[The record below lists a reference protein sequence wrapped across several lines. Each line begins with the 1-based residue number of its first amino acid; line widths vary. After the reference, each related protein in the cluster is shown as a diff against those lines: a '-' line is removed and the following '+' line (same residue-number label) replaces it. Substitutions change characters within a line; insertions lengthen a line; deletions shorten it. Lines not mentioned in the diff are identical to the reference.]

1 MTSTHVFV
9 PGAQQADAL
18 EAIEAWYRDEHSPQV
33 FYLAGFAGCG
43 KTTLARHVVERL
55 RLRNVCYAAYTG
67 KAAHVMATRGGC
79 AGASTIHSLIYR
91 PLGADDAELTRLR
104 GELAVVHEAYDG
116 SNADEIAARRTEL
129 MALIAAEQ
137 RKPRKLAFGLSE
149 ESELAG
155 ADLLVLD
162 ECSMVNGEIAADLLS
177 FGVKIL
183 VLGDP
188 AQLPP
193 VAGAGFFTDREP
205 DRLLT
210 EVHRTALDSP
220 ITRIA
225 TSIRA
230 AVPGDAAV
238 GVPGADGT
246 SGRFRGV
253 RNLLAYDQVIC
264 GTNRTRWQLINR
276 IRDLSGHYGPRP
288 VPGDRIIILANSR
301 EANVF
306 NGQQWHVLTAEVD
319 QETRKVGEKYLLQ
332 VRGDDGEERLLRVWA
347 EGFVNA
353 AGERSV
359 TFSGRGLT
367 AAATFAQAITCHKA
381 QGSEAPKVL
390 VVDESGVFRS
400 MRYKDLTKAGQ
411 SHADAT
417 AAAYIE
423 GRRWLYTAVTRASER
438 VSIVLPQAVLS
449 A

>member
-1 MTSTHVFV
+1 MMSTQLFV
-9 PGAQQADAL
+9 PGPQQADAL

-43 KTTLARHVVERL
+43 KTTLARHVVDRL
-55 RLRNVCYAAYTG
+55 RLREVCYAAYTG

-79 AGASTIHSLIYR
+79 PGASTIHSLIYR
-91 PLGADDAELTRLR
+91 PLGTDDAELVRLR
-104 GELAVVHEAYDG
+104 GELEELDGSYDG
-116 SNADEIAARRTEL
+116 FNAEEIALRRDEL

-137 RKPRKLAFGLSE
+137 RKPRKVAFGLSE
-149 ESELAG
+149 ESALAG

-162 ECSMVNGEIAADLLS
+162 ECSMVNAEIATDLLS

-238 GVPGADGT
+238 GVPGSDGT

-276 IRDLSGHYGPRP
+276 IRDLSGHYGPKP
-288 VPGDRIIILANSR
+288 VPGDRIIILANSK
-301 EANVF
+301 EASVF
-306 NGQQWHVLTAEVD
+306 NGQQFTVLECSLDEEARR
-319 QETRKVGEKYLLQ
+319 QGEKYILQ
-332 VRGDDGEERLLRVWA
+332 VRGDSGEERPLRVWS

-353 AGERSV
+353 AGEKSV

-367 AAATFAQAITCHKA
+367 AAATFAQAITCHKS
-381 QGSEAPKVL
+381 QGSEWPKVL
-390 VVDESGVFRS
+390 VVDECGVFRS
-400 MRYKDLTKAGQ
+400 MRWKDLQRAGHP
-411 SHADAT
+411 SPDE
-417 AAAYIE
+417 AAYFE
-423 GRRWLYTAVTRASER
+423 ARRWLYTAVTRASDR
-438 VSIVLPQAVLS
+438 VSIVAPQAVLS